1 MVFVETSFPRGGTKK
16 SKTNKVH
23 EDKPQVRLRDN

>member
-16 SKTNKVH
+16 SKAVVETEEKTEVI
-23 EDKPQVRLRDN
+23 QF